1 MNTRHR
7 RLGLVLLP
15 AMVMSMWPGALPAA
29 SAGEPQTTDV
39 WIELDLPA
47 LASLPRQNT
56 AERQALRLRIVQQQD
71 TVMAQLRRLGA
82 QERGRVQLLRNAL
95 AVRLPRDQLDEA
107 RRLPGVH
114 GVRPVRDV
122 RRPPPSSK
130 D

>member
-1 MNTRHR
+1 MNPLHR

-15 AMVMSMWPGALPAA
+15 AMVMSMWPGSPCATPV
-29 SAGEPQTTDV
+29 GERQTTDV

-47 LASLPRQNT
+47 LASLPRQNS

-71 TVMAQLRRLGA
+71 EVMAQLRRLGA

-95 AVRLPRDQLDEA
+95 AVRLPRDQLDAA
-107 RRLPGVH
+107 RRLPGVY
-114 GVRPVRDV
+114 GVRPVRDGV
-122 RRPPPSSK
+122 RAPPSSK